1 MNDSDSSLIDADDVF
16 AQAAGL
22 AAHLQRVGV
31 AFLPLP
37 NAERVEVLLDQFR
50 AQDSVAV
57 SDEPVTL
64 PAEAGKPVTRS
75 AEKPDAG
82 AGDQFAATQQSGGG
96 GASLTKSRLAT
107 VPAFDAGAGD
117 YAGEALSVSQRAVAL
132 QELSEVAG
140 GCEQCEV
147 LSSCRKNVVFG
158 EGNPGA
164 RFLFFGEGPGADE
177 DRTGRPFIGKA
188 GQLLTK
194 MIAACTLDRD
204 QCYITNTVK
213 CRPPGNRNPEHDE
226 IENCRSFYEQQM
238 DLIRPEY
245 IVCLGAI
252 AASELLRTKLSV
264 GRLRGKLHQYRGSKV
279 LVTYH
284 PAYLLRNP
292 AAKKAAWQDLQ
303 FLMADAGIELP

>member
-1 MNDSDSSLIDADDVF
+1 
-16 AQAAGL
+16 
-22 AAHLQRVGV
+22 
-31 AFLPLP
+31 
-37 NAERVEVLLDQFR
+37 
-50 AQDSVAV
+50 
-57 SDEPVTL
+57 
-64 PAEAGKPVTRS
+64 
-75 AEKPDAG
+75 
-82 AGDQFAATQQSGGG
+82 
-96 GASLTKSRLAT
+96 
-107 VPAFDAGAGD
+107 
-117 YAGEALSVSQRAVAL
+117 VAL
-132 QELSEVAG
+132 QELAVVADA
-140 GCEQCEV
+140 CQKCEV
-147 LSSCRKNVVFG
+147 LSSCRKKVVFG

-177 DRTGRPFIGKA
+177 DQTGRPFIGKA

-226 IENCRSFYEQQM
+226 IENCRSFYEQQI

-245 IVCLGAI
+245 IICLGAI

-303 FLMADAGIELP
+303 FLMADAGIKLP